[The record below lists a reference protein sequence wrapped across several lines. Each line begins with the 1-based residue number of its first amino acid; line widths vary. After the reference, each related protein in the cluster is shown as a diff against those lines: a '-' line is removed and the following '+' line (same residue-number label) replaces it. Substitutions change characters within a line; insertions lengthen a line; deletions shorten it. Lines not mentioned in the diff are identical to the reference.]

1 MCGICGFFQLEKE
14 ANGETLKK
22 MNDQIV
28 HRGPDDDGFF
38 HQQGI
43 GLAVRRLS
51 IIDLST
57 GHQPLCSQSGNSWI
71 AYNGEVYNFQEL
83 RRELVERGYTFRS
96 QSDTEVVVNLYEEF
110 GLEFV
115 KKLRGMFAFAIYD
128 QKNIRLIMA
137 RDHIGKKPLY
147 YCLKQNH
154 NLVFGSEIKSILQYP
169 GIDRAVDPEALD
181 FFLTLEYIPAPY
193 SILAAVKKL
202 PAGHILVYENGKAT
216 LSEYWDV
223 PSCENQR
230 DFAQAR
236 EEFLHLLEESVRL
249 RMISDVPLGAFLS
262 GGIDSSAIVAMM
274 AKISTVPIKT
284 FSIGFEEKSYSELP
298 YSRMVADKFNTDH
311 CEKILSADI
320 HDLVLQLAACLDEPL
335 GDFSNFPTYLV
346 ARSAREKVTV
356 VLSGD
361 GGDEIFGG
369 YEHYLAQ
376 KLARFIDFSPLRPL
390 RTLIGQTMRL
400 VPPSALKKGLVNRS
414 KRFAEGL
421 GNSAVNRH
429 FRWMLFLTAMQ
440 KSRLYTPGFQK
451 NSFSLDLPDR
461 EPFGS
466 FFKRSRQ
473 FSGINQDLY
482 LDLKT
487 YLADDI
493 MVKVD
498 RMTMAASLEAR
509 APLLDYKLVEF
520 AFSLPPEWKVRKNTG
535 KWFFKKSMEGI
546 LENEILYRQ
555 KEGFSIPIKN
565 WLKVELKE
573 LMLETLSKKRIDEM
587 GYFAYPAIEKMIR
600 DHLQNRE
607 NHAHR
612 LWALIQFHLWYDHFG
627 RG

>member
-1 MCGICGFFQLEKE
+1 MCGICGFFQFEKE
-14 ANGETLKK
+14 ADDGTLKR
-22 MNDQIV
+22 MNDRIV

-38 HQQGI
+38 YRQGI
-43 GLAVRRLS
+43 GLAARRLS
-51 IIDLST
+51 IIDLTT
-57 GHQPLCSQSGNSWI
+57 GHQPLCSQTGNSWI
-71 AYNGEVYNFQEL
+71 AYNGEVYNFMEL
-83 RRELVERGYTFRS
+83 RRELSERGYVFRS
-96 QSDTEVVVNLYEEF
+96 QSDTEVVVDLYEEF

-128 QKNIRLIMA
+128 QKNNRLILA

-147 YCLKQNH
+147 YCLKKNR
-154 NLVFGSEIKSILQYP
+154 NLVFGSEIKAILQYP

-223 PSCENQR
+223 PAHESPR
-230 DFAQAR
+230 DFNQAR

-274 AKISTVPIKT
+274 AKNSAVPIKT

-298 YSRMVADKFNTDH
+298 YSRMVAEKFKTDH
-311 CEKILSADI
+311 CEKILNADI
-320 HDLVLQLAACLDEPL
+320 HELVLHLAARLDEPL

-356 VLSGD
+356 ALSGD

-376 KLARFIDFSPLRPL
+376 KLARFIDCSPLRPL
-390 RTLIGQTMRL
+390 RALIGQTMQL
-400 VPPSALKKGLVNRS
+400 LPPSALKKGLINRS

-421 GNSAVNRH
+421 GNSAANRH
-429 FRWMLFLTAMQ
+429 FRWMLFLTAVQ
-440 KSRLYTPGFQK
+440 KSRLYTAAFQK
-451 NSFSLDLPDR
+451 NSFFLELPDR

-520 AFSLPPEWKVRKNTG
+520 AFSLPADWKIRNGTG
-535 KWFFKKSMEGI
+535 KWFFKKAMEGI
-546 LENEILYRQ
+546 LDKKILYRQ
-555 KEGFSIPIKN
+555 KQGFSIPIKN
-565 WLKVELKE
+565 WLKTELRE
-573 LMLETLSKKRIDEM
+573 MMLETLSEKRIAAM
-587 GYFAYPAIEKMIR
+587 GLFDANYVQTMISE
-600 DHLQNRE
+600 HLQNKE
-607 NHAHR
+607 NHSHR
-612 LWALIQFHLWYDHFG
+612 LWALMQFHLWHDHFG
-627 RG
+627 KE